1 MPQESPIKKLVVEL
15 ENTILS
21 PEAPENV
28 LITGRQGWGKREI
41 MRILASEL
49 RKKDMITLEGRTEA
63 SVEVEKYEPFNQ
75 ILNSVTGSIKIRELG
90 EILRESNDHFSDGVR
105 RFLFLTNI
113 NLLSDPTRYLLTY
126 FMKNSSKFNITIIC
140 SCSTDTEI
148 QNGDLSGFLEIV
160 AGERL
165 SKVFTLGKPTFDD
178 FIYVLEKYTFPLE
191 FSMNLY
197 RLTDAN
203 FMILDYVIKY
213 YTVKGMISSSG
224 ELDYRVYRFFVIP
237 REISAF
243 LTSVVSGMSME
254 QKMTLSLVSFSETFM
269 PPSLIGE
276 LLGFE
281 EKTAGVICKDLSEM
295 GIVMELSSNYGITS
309 RFLNQFLSREIP
321 EDILLTVIAK
331 VKESRKFHELPVEN
345 RIKFLEK
352 LNDLDGLS
360 SLIKKE
366 WRSFIRKFTDV
377 RSTLSF
383 VRRAQEKI
391 KDQETN
397 RILSLIRCNAIYNG
411 DNLEQARKC
420 YETGFAFEVDPIGVT
435 LTLAS
440 IYQSLNRF
448 EKSIEILEQLE
459 GMDEVEKGPLGFSH
473 LLKAEAY
480 FNGDNFEKCLEEAGK
495 ALAYGEEISDA
506 ELTAR
511 ALTVL
516 GNERF
521 ITGKNEEAETFYRR
535 SIELNRS
542 LGIWLQISRNL
553 NNLSALLEREGRYG
567 ESMNCLSELID
578 NTYLT
583 GDSTLRASA
592 FHNMARLMDFDGRR
606 SEVIEFAEKCI
617 STSRIIR
624 SQELVMRSYSLIF
637 WHNIRDLSLSR
648 AINSLNEALKEPPN
662 FMTGYFESVG
672 RLLGIMD
679 GGPRE
684 PSYDDLKLPDVPDEF
699 DRLQYGIMALLAA
712 KIAGLKSDGGLSLN
726 TILNA
731 MENGSSLLKEIQY
744 CEPEYISRRLNHTD
758 HKTSPVDTIPHRLFE
773 ILYKAFNNSGE
784 PTAVAD
790 LKDSQR
796 FIGLVSDI
804 TRESISFLDG
814 KLEAVDFL
822 SYLKTIWV
830 E

>member
-1 MPQESPIKKLVVEL
+1 MPQESAIKKLVVEI

-21 PEAPENV
+21 QETPENV

-41 MRILASEL
+41 MRILTSEL
-49 RKKDMITLEGRTEA
+49 RREGMITLEGRTEA

-75 ILNSVTGSIKIRELG
+75 ILNSVTGSVKIRELG
-90 EILRESNDHFSDGVR
+90 EILRELNEHFNDGVR

-126 FMKNSSKFNITIIC
+126 FLKNSSRFNISIIC

-148 QNGDLSGFLEIV
+148 RNGDLAGFLEIV
-160 AGERL
+160 SGERL

-178 FIYVLEKYTFPLE
+178 FVYVLEKFSFPLD
-191 FSMNLY
+191 FLMNLY

-213 YTVKGMISSSG
+213 YTVKGMISASG
-224 ELDYRVYRFFVIP
+224 KLDYRVYRFFVIP

-243 LTSVVSGMSME
+243 LTSVVAGMSME
-254 QKMTLSLVSFSETFM
+254 QKMTLSLISFSETFM

-281 EKTAGVICKDLSEM
+281 EETAMVICKELSDM

-321 EDILLTVIAK
+321 EDILLTVISK
-331 VKESRKFHELPVEN
+331 VKESRRFHELPVEN

-352 LNDLDGLS
+352 LNDIDGLS

-383 VRRAQEKI
+383 VRRSQEKI
-391 KDQETN
+391 KDPETN

-411 DNLEQARKC
+411 DDLEQARKC
-420 YETGFAFEVDPIGVT
+420 YETGFAFEVDPVGVT

-440 IYQSLNRF
+440 IYQSLNRY
-448 EKSIEILEQLE
+448 EKSIEILEQLD
-459 GMDEVEKGPLGFSH
+459 GMDKVQNGPLGFSH
-473 LLKAEAY
+473 LLKSEAY
-480 FNGDNFEKCLEEAGK
+480 FNSDNFEKCREEAEK
-495 ALAYGEEISDA
+495 ALAYGEEISDP

-511 ALTVL
+511 SLTVL

-521 ITGKNEEAETFYRR
+521 MSGKNQEAETFYRR
-535 SIELNRS
+535 SIELNRT

-553 NNLSALLEREGRYG
+553 NNLSALLEREGRYR
-567 ESMNCLSELID
+567 ESMDCLSELID

-592 FHNMARLMDFDGRR
+592 FHNMARLMDLDGRR
-606 SEVIEFAEKCI
+606 SEVNEFAEKCI

-624 SQELVMRSYSLIF
+624 NHELIMRCYSLMF

-648 AINSLNEALKEPPN
+648 AVNSVNEALKEPPN

-679 GGPRE
+679 GGSQE
-684 PSYDDLKLPDVPDEF
+684 PLYDDLKLPDIPDEF
-699 DRLQYGIMALLAA
+699 DRLQYGIMALLVA
-712 KIAGLKSDGGLSLN
+712 KIDGLNPEGCISFND
-726 TILNA
+726 ILNGLD
-731 MENGSSLLKEIQY
+731 NGSSLLKEIRY
-744 CEPEYISRRLNHTD
+744 CAPEYISESLNHAD
-758 HKTSPVDTIPHRLFE
+758 HKAGPSDIIPHGLFE
-773 ILYKAFNNSGE
+773 SVKKALNNSGSS
-784 PTAVAD
+784 PALND

-796 FIGLVSDI
+796 FIGLIRNI
-804 TRESISFLDG
+804 TKESISLLDG
-814 KLEAVDFL
+814 ELEARDFL